1 MEIYYFMYKNKKNI
15 HNKNKMK
22 KMKGMII
29 YGKFDTSRI
38 TKFTTFNWSP

>member
-38 TKFTTFNWSP
+38 TKSKALNRST